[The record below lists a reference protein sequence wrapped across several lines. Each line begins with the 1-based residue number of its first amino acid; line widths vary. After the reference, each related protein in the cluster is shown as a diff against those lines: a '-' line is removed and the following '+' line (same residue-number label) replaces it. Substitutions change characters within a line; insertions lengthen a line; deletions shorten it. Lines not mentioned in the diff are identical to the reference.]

1 MASSSEMQ
9 RVVLDTN
16 ALLMPFETSINID
29 HELGRL
35 LGNCEIFVPGPV
47 IGELKRI
54 KSKHAKA
61 ALTLARKYI
70 IAETRKQGDEGIIQ
84 VAKELGAYVL
94 TNDKELRS
102 RLRKMGIPTI
112 YLRSGKYLQADE
124 I

>member
-1 MASSSEMQ
+1 MQ
-9 RVVLDTN
+9 KVILDTN
-16 ALLMPFETSINID
+16 ALLMPFETSINLD

-35 LGNCEIFVPGPV
+35 LGSCEVFVPGPV

-61 ALTLARKYI
+61 ALTLARKYR
-70 IAETRKQGDEGIIQ
+70 IAETGQQGDEGIIQ

-94 TNDKELRS
+94 TNDRELRS

-112 YLRSGKYLQADE
+112 YLRSGKYLQADG